1 MISKMKNDEFAN
13 IAAGGVSTEGKGLEA
28 SKPEVFTK
36 EVWALESA
44 EAPYIFPPKM
54 HTGEELY
61 RELER
66 QKEQYRPFMRKL
78 APVFETLEQRQ
89 ELKEFYWREETEA
102 DRTDFPGVL
111 EGRGEWQKV
120 TVPHYGGPL
129 GNAVTYYRTGFS
141 AERNSD
147 EGIYILFRGVD
158 YIADVFVNGALAGSH
173 EGFFAPFELD
183 ITKYV
188 KAGENTL
195 VVRVKND
202 FVHKRNER
210 RRGETMYGGDK
221 IYAATGPGYDDPQ
234 MGWHHCPPGMGI
246 WQPVYVEVKNRCS
259 IRDIY
264 VRPLPEEDRAE
275 VWMEIFKSDPGYQEI
290 QVNLSLYG
298 RNFRDTVFENLCYK
312 PSTGCAVGLG
322 DSFTEANLTA
332 TGEIERPVQLF
343 MEKGMNYL
351 RIPISMKGFRWWTQ
365 KVPYLYEIQAELR
378 DREGRV
384 LHRASQSFGM
394 RSFYMDTEE
403 VPRGNFYLNGEKI
416 RLRGANTMGH
426 EQQCVMKGDME
437 QLTED
442 ILLAKI
448 CNMNFLRLTQRPVQ
462 EEVYE
467 YCDMLGLMT
476 QTDLPLFGVLRIPQ
490 FAEALRQAE
499 EMEKIV
505 RKHPCNILVSYINEP
520 FPNAYNQPHRH
531 LSRAN
536 LMRFFTC
543 ADEVVKMN
551 NPERV
556 TKHVDGDYDP
566 PSTTLPDNHCY
577 TMWYNGSGV
586 DAGALHKGYW
596 LPVKKDWNYGCGEF
610 GTEGLDSLE
619 MMEKYY
625 PREWLPDAAGGE
637 KDWTPAKIVAS
648 QSWNFHFFFYDTPH
662 TLRGWIQA
670 SREHQAWAA
679 KWMTEAFRRNSRI
692 VSMAIHLF
700 IDAFPAGWMK
710 AIMDADRNPKPA
722 YFAYRDA
729 LTPVM
734 LSLRTDRMSYH
745 PGERV
750 SVEVWGCNDE
760 NKNYENMKICYQA
773 EWCKENGA
781 REWYDN
787 TARGKMIGQGAVR
800 TGLPLC
806 SSAYLGSVEFE
817 IPQEIEQ
824 EEGRGKILFTAGILT
839 EEGVLLH
846 YNQMALQVREDCH
859 VAGTAGA
866 CLIGERGKAY
876 EAARELDLKVRTRKE
891 MQPGDVFLADDWKA
905 FEIIEEEVLA
915 EVLRGRKLVFLELE
929 PGSYRIGQAV
939 VTVKGS
945 GMLPMHFVS
954 TDTGHR
960 LVENF
965 EAFDF
970 SNWYDKKEDRITPI
984 LDTTFTGE
992 GFRPILQSG
1001 NTDENGEWGHAAA
1014 AAEIPMGLGRI
1025 YVCQVKLA
1033 GRMADNPAAKEF
1045 AVEMIKPENGDR
1057 KGEEEK

>member
-147 EGIYILFRGVD
+147 EGIYLLFRGVD

-596 LPVKKDWNYGCGEF
+596 LSVKKDWNYGCGEF

-915 EVLRGRKLVFLELE
+915 EVLRGRKLVFLELK

>member
-1 MISKMKNDEFAN
+1 MIFKMKNDEFAN

-28 SKPEVFTK
+28 PKPEVFTK
-36 EVWALESA
+36 EVWTLDSA

-54 HTGEELY
+54 HTGEEVY

-147 EGIYILFRGVD
+147 EGIYLLFRGVD

-188 KAGENTL
+188 KDGENTL

-275 VWMEIFKSDPGYQEI
+275 VWMEIFKSDPGDQEI

-298 RNFRDTVFENLCYK
+298 RNFRETVFENLCYK
-312 PSTGCAVGLG
+312 PTTGCAVGLG

-365 KVPYLYEIQAELR
+365 KAPYLYEIQAELR
-378 DREGRV
+378 DRDGRV

-394 RSFYMDTEE
+394 RSFYMDTKEI
-403 VPRGNFYLNGEKI
+403 PRGNFYLNGEKI

-531 LSRAN
+531 LSRAD

-625 PREWLPDAAGGE
+625 PKEWLPDAASGE

-662 TLRGWIQA
+662 TLKGWIQA

-679 KWMTEAFRRNSRI
+679 KWMTEAFRRNSRM

-824 EEGRGKILFTAGILT
+824 EERRGKILLTAGILT
-839 EEGVLLH
+839 EEGTLLH
-846 YNQMALQVREDCH
+846 YNQMTLQVRKDCH
-859 VAGTAGA
+859 VPGTVGA

-876 EAARELDLKVRTRKE
+876 EAARELDLKVRTRNE
-891 MQPGDVFLADDWKA
+891 MQPGDVFLVDDWKA

-970 SNWYDKKEDRITPI
+970 SSWYDKKEDRITPI
-984 LDTTFTGE
+984 LETTFTGE

-1001 NTDENGEWGHAAA
+1001 NTDENGEWDHAAA

-1057 KGEEEK
+1057 KGEE

>member
-1 MISKMKNDEFAN
+1 MISKMRNDEFAN

-28 SKPEVFTK
+28 PKPEVFTK
-36 EVWALESA
+36 EVWTLESA
-44 EAPYIFPPKM
+44 EAPYTFPPKM
-54 HTGEELY
+54 HTREELY

-78 APVFETLEQRQ
+78 APAFETLEQRQ

-120 TVPHYGGPL
+120 TIPHYGGPL

-141 AERNSD
+141 AGRNGD
-147 EGIYILFRGVD
+147 EGIYLLFRGVD

-298 RNFRDTVFENLCYK
+298 RNFRETVFENLCYK

-332 TGEIERPVQLF
+332 TGELERPVQLF

-365 KVPYLYEIQAELR
+365 KAPYLYEIQAELR
-378 DREGRV
+378 DREGCV

-403 VPRGNFYLNGEKI
+403 IPRGNFYLNGEKI

-437 QLTED
+437 QLVED

-531 LSRAN
+531 LSRTD

-543 ADEVVKMN
+543 ADEVVRMN

-586 DAGALHKGYW
+586 DAGALYKGYW

-625 PREWLPDAAGGE
+625 PGEWLPDAACGE
-637 KDWTPAKIVAS
+637 KDWTPAEIVAS

-662 TLRGWIQA
+662 TLKGWIQA
-670 SREHQAWAA
+670 SQEHQARAT
-679 KWMTEAFRRNSRI
+679 KWMTEAFRRNKRM
-692 VSMAIHLF
+692 VSMALHLF

-710 AIMDADRNPKPA
+710 AVMDADRNPKPA

-734 LSLRTDRMSYH
+734 LSLRADRMSYC
-745 PGERV
+745 PEQRV

-760 NKNYENMKICYQA
+760 NRRYENAVICYQA
-773 EWCKENGA
+773 EWYGETEQPGNACPGIL
-781 REWYDN
+781 
-787 TARGKMIGQGAVR
+787 IGQGTAVKN
-800 TGLPLC
+800 LPAC
-806 SSAYLGSVEFE
+806 SSSYLGSVDFE
-817 IPQEIEQ
+817 IPRELGCR
-824 EEGRGKILFTAGILT
+824 EGRGTLLLTAGIRK
-839 EEGVLLH
+839 EDGELLH
-846 YNQMALQVREDCH
+846 YNQMELQVRRDFS
-859 VAGTAGA
+859 VPDGTGA
-866 CLIGERGKAY
+866 CLIGDKGKAS
-876 EAARELDLKVRTRKE
+876 EAARELGLQIRQMGE
-891 MQPGDVFLADDWKA
+891 MKPGDVFLADDWSA
-905 FEIIEEEVLA
+905 FERMEEEVLDKAA
-915 EVLRGRKLVFLELE
+915 EGFKIIFFELD
-929 PGSYRIGQAV
+929 PGTYRIGEAV
-939 VTVKGS
+939 ITVKDS

-954 TDTGHR
+954 SDTGHR
-960 LVENF
+960 LTKGF
-965 EAFDF
+965 GPCDF
-970 SNWYDKKEDRITPI
+970 RNWYDRSADRITPI
-984 LDTTFTGE
+984 LETTFTGE
-992 GFRPILQSG
+992 GFIPILQSG

-1014 AAEIPMGLGRI
+1014 AAEIPMGQGKI
-1025 YVCQVKLA
+1025 YICQVKLA
-1033 GRMADNPAAKEF
+1033 GRMEDNPAAKEF
-1045 AVEMIKPENGDR
+1045 AVRMISPENRER

>member
-147 EGIYILFRGVD
+147 EGIYLLFRGVD

-195 VVRVKND
+195 VVRVRND

-298 RNFRDTVFENLCYK
+298 RNIRDTVFENLCYK

>member
-147 EGIYILFRGVD
+147 EGIYLLFRGVD

-195 VVRVKND
+195 VVRVRND

-259 IRDIY
+259 IRYIY

-824 EEGRGKILFTAGILT
+824 QEGRGKILFTAGILT

>member
-28 SKPEVFTK
+28 PKPEVFTK
-36 EVWALESA
+36 EVWTLESA

-89 ELKEFYWREETEA
+89 ELREFYWREETEA

-147 EGIYILFRGVD
+147 EGIYLLFRGVD

-188 KAGENTL
+188 KDGENTL

-298 RNFRDTVFENLCYK
+298 RNFRETVFENLCYK
-312 PSTGCAVGLG
+312 PTTGCAVGLG

-365 KVPYLYEIQAELR
+365 KAPYLYEIQAELR
-378 DREGRV
+378 DRDGRV

-394 RSFYMDTEE
+394 RSFYMDTKEI
-403 VPRGNFYLNGEKI
+403 PRGNFYLNGEKI

-490 FAEALRQAE
+490 FAEALRQTE

-531 LSRAN
+531 LSRAD

-625 PREWLPDAAGGE
+625 PKEWLPDAASGE

-662 TLRGWIQA
+662 TLKGWIQA

-679 KWMTEAFRRNSRI
+679 KWMTEVFRRNSRM

-824 EEGRGKILFTAGILT
+824 EERRGKILLTAGILT
-839 EEGVLLH
+839 EEGMLLH
-846 YNQMALQVREDCH
+846 YNQMTLQVRKDCH
-859 VAGTAGA
+859 VPGTVGA

-876 EAARELDLKVRTRKE
+876 EAARELDLKVRTIKE
-891 MQPGDVFLADDWKA
+891 MQPGDVFLVDDWKA

-965 EAFDF
+965 EDFDF
-970 SNWYDKKEDRITPI
+970 SSWYDKKEDRITPI
-984 LDTTFTGE
+984 LETTFTGE

-1001 NTDENGEWGHAAA
+1001 NTDENGEWDHAAA

-1057 KGEEEK
+1057 KGEE

>member
-36 EVWALESA
+36 EVWTLESA
-44 EAPYIFPPKM
+44 EAPYTFPPKM
-54 HTGEELY
+54 HTREELY

-78 APVFETLEQRQ
+78 APAFETLEQRQ

-147 EGIYILFRGVD
+147 EGIYLLFRGVD

-426 EQQCVMKGDME
+426 EQQCVMKDDME

-462 EEVYE
+462 KEVYE

-824 EEGRGKILFTAGILT
+824 EEGRGKILFTVGILT

>member
-147 EGIYILFRGVD
+147 EGIYLLFRGVD

-195 VVRVKND
+195 IVRVKND

>member
-28 SKPEVFTK
+28 PKPEVFTK
-36 EVWALESA
+36 EVWTLESA

-89 ELKEFYWREETEA
+89 ELREFYWREETEA

-147 EGIYILFRGVD
+147 EGIYLLFRGVD

-188 KAGENTL
+188 KDGENTL

-298 RNFRDTVFENLCYK
+298 RNFRETVFENLCYK
-312 PSTGCAVGLG
+312 PTTGCAVGLG

-365 KVPYLYEIQAELR
+365 KAPYLYEIQAELR
-378 DREGRV
+378 DRDGRV

-394 RSFYMDTEE
+394 RSFYMDTKEI
-403 VPRGNFYLNGEKI
+403 PRGNFYLNGEKI

-490 FAEALRQAE
+490 FAEALRQTE

-531 LSRAN
+531 LSRAD

-625 PREWLPDAAGGE
+625 PKEWLPDAASGE

-662 TLRGWIQA
+662 TLKGWIQA

-679 KWMTEAFRRNSRI
+679 KWMTEAFRRNSRM

-824 EEGRGKILFTAGILT
+824 EERRGKILLTAGILT
-839 EEGVLLH
+839 EEGMLLH
-846 YNQMALQVREDCH
+846 YNQMTLQVRKDCH
-859 VAGTAGA
+859 VPGTVGA

-891 MQPGDVFLADDWKA
+891 MQPGDVFLVDDWKA

-970 SNWYDKKEDRITPI
+970 SSWYDKKEDRITPI
-984 LDTTFTGE
+984 LETTFTGE

-1001 NTDENGEWGHAAA
+1001 NTDENGEWDHAAA

-1057 KGEEEK
+1057 KGEE

>member
-13 IAAGGVSTEGKGLEA
+13 IAAGGISTEGKGLEA

-147 EGIYILFRGVD
+147 EGIYLLFRGVD

-467 YCDMLGLMT
+467 YCDMLGLIT